1 MNSMTGY
8 GKAEVTVGNN
18 KVTIEIFSV
27 NRRQIDVQVILPD
40 DFSAYEMP
48 IREIIT
54 ENVAR
59 GQVTVRVSAVL
70 IPDAKKYRPAEI
82 NRELARE
89 YAREFKKL
97 AKEIGCEDEI
107 DLELVLEAP
116 GVLIPVQQT
125 AEDEK
130 TWRQF
135 KKGLDKALKDFLSMR
150 AKEGRHLEEDL
161 VRRVKNMQSEL
172 EKVKKRAP
180 EVVKR
185 YRKQLEER
193 IKAAGLS
200 VDPEDE
206 ERLLKEIVLF
216 ADRSDISEEIARLE
230 SHFKKFY
237 EYLKEKEPIGK
248 TLDFLAQEMNREI
261 NTIGSKSNDHAI
273 AHSVVVLKTELEKF
287 REQVQNIE

>member
-8 GKAEVTVGNN
+8 GKAELTVGTK
-18 KVTIEIFSV
+18 KVTIEIYSV
-27 NRRQIDVQVILPD
+27 NRRQIDVQVILPG
-40 DFSAYEMP
+40 DFSVYEIQ
-48 IREIIT
+48 IREMIA
-54 ENVAR
+54 EKVAR
-59 GQVTVRVSAVL
+59 GQVTVRISATQ
-70 IPDAKKYRPAEI
+70 IPGAKYKPVEI
-82 NRELARE
+82 NRELAKV

-97 AKEIGCEDEI
+97 AKEIGCEDEV

-116 GVLIPVQQT
+116 GVMTPIQPAV
-125 AEDEK
+125 EDEK
-130 TWRQF
+130 VWRQL

-150 AKEGRHLEEDL
+150 AKEGKHLEEDL
-161 VRRVKNMQSEL
+161 KTRVKNMQAEL
-172 EKVKKRAP
+172 EKVKKCAP

-185 YRKQLEER
+185 YRQQLEER

-200 VDPEDE
+200 VAPEDE

-237 EYLKEKEPIGK
+237 EYLKQKEPVGK

-261 NTIGSKSNDHAI
+261 NTIGSKSNDQYI
-273 AHSVVVLKTELEKF
+273 SHSVVALKTELEKF